1 MRILQVCPGYSPAI
15 GGVEQHVRNIS
26 QRLAGE
32 HQVTVFATDSSG
44 KLPQAE
50 KINGVLVKRFKSF
63 SPNNA
68 FHVSFAMLRELRRS
82 ESDVVHGHSYHAF
95 PLFFSRYAK
104 RKRFIVTAHYHGH
117 GSTMMRDFLTKLYK
131 PLGQKIFQEADRV
144 IALSN
149 HEKALLLRDFK
160 PNTHKITVIPN
171 GIDLAEFRDL
181 ERAAKR
187 HKTVLY
193 VGRLEEYKG
202 VQYLLRALPLLNE
215 GIGLEVVGKGPYR
228 ERLMK
233 LAKELGVEDRVD
245 FYQDLPREELLGR
258 YANADLFVLLSRYE
272 AFSIVVAEALASKT
286 PCIVANTSALSEWVD
301 NENCF
306 GIDYPIS
313 SHQLAELMN
322 KVIGQQVGDVALW
335 DWEQVAKET
344 VGIYQE

>member
-1 MRILQVCPGYSPAI
+1 MRILQVCPGYFPAM
-15 GGVEQHVRNIS
+15 GGVEQHVTNIS
-26 QRLAGE
+26 ERLARE
-32 HQVTVFATDSSG
+32 HKVTVFATDPSG
-44 KLPQAE
+44 RLPKEEAR
-50 KINGVLVKRFKSF
+50 NGVLVRRFKSL

-68 FHVSFAMLRELRRS
+68 YHISFAMLRELRRS
-82 ESDVVHGHSYHAF
+82 EFDVVHGHSYHAF

-104 RKRFIVTAHYHGH
+104 RKRFMVTAHYHGRGH
-117 GSTMMRDFLTKLYK
+117 TVMRDFLIKLYK
-131 PLGQKIFQEADRV
+131 PLGQKIFQEADKV
-144 IALSN
+144 ISLSN

-160 PNTHKITVIPN
+160 LNTDKMAVIPN
-171 GIDLAEFRDL
+171 GIDLAEFKHL
-181 ERAAKR
+181 EKAAKR
-187 HKTVLY
+187 HKTILY

-202 VQYLLRALPLLNE
+202 VQYILRALPLLNE
-215 GIGLEVVGKGPYR
+215 GIGLEIVGQGPYK

-245 FYQDLPREELLGR
+245 SYQDLPREELLHR

-313 SHQLAELMN
+313 SHQLAESMN
-322 KVIGQQVGDVALW
+322 KVIGQKVGEVKLW
-335 DWEQVAKET
+335 DWEEVVKET
-344 VGIYQE
+344 VRVYQE